1 MTYLVHPP
9 LTHPREP
16 ASVVNMEQGIDK
28 KEEEDMQSEEPP
40 PPRSNVTKCV
50 SLEKPFLWE
59 EQVANF
65 FAWFF

>member
-28 KEEEDMQSEEPP
+28 KEEEDVQ
-40 PPRSNVTKCV
+40 
-50 SLEKPFLWE
+50 
-59 EQVANF
+59 
-65 FAWFF
+65 